1 MDKQLKGGSASTGA
15 SYAQGCRTA
24 PANSQRKVPPSGPK
38 AEPVKT
44 NGVPSVGGKGIK

>member
-1 MDKQLKGGSASTGA
+1 MEKQLKGGNLKEGA
-15 SYAQGCRTA
+15 SFAHGCRAA

-44 NGVPSVGGKGIK
+44 NGVPSIGGKGIK